1 MPEELIDKIFHED
14 CLVGMQ
20 KIPDKSVDCIICDL
34 PYGKLTHLGW
44 DVPIPFEPLWEQYNR
59 IAKENA
65 AVLLF
70 GVEPFT
76 SYLVMSNINNYRQKL
91 TWLKNIPGNCMNAK
105 KQFMNWTEDIIVFYR
120 KLPTFNPQFWN
131 NGKKRTRYITTNI
144 NQNA

>member
-1 MPEELIDKIFHED
+1 MPEDLIDKIFHED
-14 CLVGMQ
+14 CLVGMT

-34 PYGKLTHLGW
+34 PYGKLKGVGTLTDW

-76 SYLVMSNINNYRQKL
+76 SYIVMSNIKNYRQKL
-91 TWLKNIPGNCMNAK
+91 TWLKS
-105 KQFMNWTEDIIVFYR
+105 
-120 KLPTFNPQFWN
+120 
-131 NGKKRTRYITTNI
+131 
-144 NQNA
+144 

>member
-34 PYGKLTHLGW
+34 PYGKLTGFGTLTDW

-59 IAKENA
+59 IAKENT

-91 TWLKNIPGNCMNAK
+91 TWLKNSAGNWAHCNR
-105 KQFMNWTEDIIVFYR
+105 QFLNYTEDIVVFYR
-120 KLPTFNPQFWN
+120 KSPTFNP
-131 NGKKRTRYITTNI
+131 
-144 NQNA
+144 